1 MTRHGYH
8 MFFFIQYSYMGQ
20 NIILEDNDIHLL
32 TLLSSDT
39 ETVTCTCKGDTD
51 VAFYG
56 VVDKR

>member
-39 ETVTCTCKGDTD
+39 ETVMYVHVKVTLMWLSMG
-51 VAFYG
+51 
-56 VVDKR
+56 